1 MIQEF
6 VQQIEETIREA
17 TYDIHT
23 ALPGT
28 ISAFDPT
35 SGMATVKPEGTM
47 AMKNGKKLKYPS
59 IVKVPVI
66 FPQGKEATIA
76 YPIKQGDGCIIIVC
90 ENDLKPWMSHGQE
103 TASDMKFDLSNAVC
117 IPGLYSEGN
126 EAVQKAVDEDAIVI
140 KNKDMEVTIKNDE
153 LLIEYA
159 QNSIILNK
167 DNVKLQC
174 GQCNVMVKSD
184 AVEIEGNLLG
194 HGVIEGVI

>member
-6 VQQIEETIREA
+6 AHQIEETIREA

-23 ALPGT
+23 AIPGT
-28 ISAFDPT
+28 ISSFDPV

-66 FPQGKEATIA
+66 LPQGKEATIA

-126 EAVQKAVDEDAIVI
+126 EAVQKAIDEDAIVI
-140 KNKDMEVTIKNDE
+140 KNKDMEMTVKKDE
-153 LLIEYA
+153 LQIEYG
-159 QNSIILNK
+159 NNRICLDK
-167 DNVKLQC
+167 GNVNLQC
-174 GQCNVMVKSD
+174 GQCSITLNDSTVKIKGD
-184 AVEIEGNLLG
+184 LLVS
-194 HGVIEGVI
+194 GVIEGGA